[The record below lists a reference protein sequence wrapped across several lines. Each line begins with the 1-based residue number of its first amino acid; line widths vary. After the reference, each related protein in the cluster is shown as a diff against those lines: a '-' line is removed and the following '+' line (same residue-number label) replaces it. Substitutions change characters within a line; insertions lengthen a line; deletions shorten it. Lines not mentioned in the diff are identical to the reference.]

1 MSSRPELHTFADA
14 QDLVVAAA
22 DLFVQLGQQ
31 AIAERNRFLV
41 ALSGGSTPKALY
53 AALTRPHIAQHL
65 DWRKVHF
72 FFGDERGVPPTHA
85 ESNFGLA
92 QAMLFHPLHIPSS
105 LIHRMRGE
113 DPPESAAIDYERTL
127 RRIAAPVTG
136 QWPALD
142 LILLGMGD
150 DGHTA
155 SLFPDTPAVT
165 DTIRWVVP
173 GYAPQGTRSRITIT
187 LGVINHASVVL
198 FLIAGRNKAV
208 VVQRILER
216 SADEP
221 SPYPAALVRPEHGR
235 LLWYLDRAAASE
247 LTIAPQ
253 HLTSREDP

>member
-1 MSSRPELHTFADA
+1 M
-14 QDLVVAAA
+14 
-22 DLFVQLGQQ
+22 
-31 AIAERNRFLV
+31 

-53 AALTRPHIAQHL
+53 AALTRPHIAEHL
-65 DWRKVHF
+65 DWGKVHF

-198 FLIAGRNKAV
+198 FLVTGLNKATV
-208 VVQRILER
+208 VRRIFESR
-216 SADEP
+216 ADAP
-221 SPYPAALVRPEHGR
+221 DAYPAARIRPETGR
-235 LLWYLDRAAASE
+235 LLWYFDRAAASALTEATDE
-247 LTIAPQ
+247 L
-253 HLTSREDP
+253 SS